1 MIIIKNREM
10 LIPDSEQ
17 HLGTT
22 YDAETEVRQFKI
34 PRVNAGIDLSDLT
47 FNLDIK
53 YPDATLDTA
62 LMTKDVTDTAI
73 ILTWDITNRQLSQEG
88 TMFVQMRAYDEN
100 VTAKWST
107 FKAPFYVDGHFQTP
121 QHYSGD
127 LSELEQ
133 LEAQFAAIY
142 NSEQIRQANEAT
154 RIDNEDARQEAEEA
168 RVAAEE
174 QREADLDAAI
184 AEFNQEKSDLY
195 DWMVMSKSWA
205 VGDTG
210 AREGEDTNNSMYWAQ
225 RSNASAEAADISAG
239 VAESYADIVIP
250 TFYVDFNTME
260 LMQNETSDRLV
271 FSLSEDKN
279 LMLEIL

>member
-53 YPDATLDTA
+53 YPDATLDTV

-73 ILTWDITNRQLSQEG
+73 ILTWDITNRQLAQEG
-88 TMFVQMRAYDEN
+88 TLFVQMRAYDEN
-100 VTAKWST
+100 VTARWST

-121 QHYSGD
+121 KHYDGD

-133 LEAQFAAIY
+133 LEAKVSNVL
-142 NSEQIRQANEAT
+142 NSEEQRQENEA
-154 RIDNEDARQEAEEA
+154 ARQEAEEGRA
-168 RVAAEE
+168 EAEE

-205 VGDTG
+205 VGDTES
-210 AREGEDTNNSMYWAQ
+210 REGEDTNNSMYWSQ
-225 RSNASAEAADISAG
+225 RSNASAEAAAISAG